1 MNPFRRML
9 TVGHNARVFV
19 YNRGP
24 TEREETAK
32 RQSEGDMQR
41 DT

>member
-1 MNPFRRML
+1 MV

-19 YNRGP
+19 YNRRL

-32 RQSEGDMQR
+32 QLSEGDMQP
-41 DT
+41 DA